1 MDVKIAHIKK
11 LSQMNLSS
19 QNKRIL
25 VFSDPHQNIP
35 YVEHLL
41 NKEKYDVAVCLGD
54 WFDSF
59 NLNSERDLELTC
71 NFLKKWLFKDNFYT
85 CIGNHDIQ
93 YLFDNNS
100 TICSGY
106 SRDKDLFITD
116 YLGSFLPPIRDKFL
130 WYLWID
136 DFLCSHAGINS
147 RSFPFNQEI
156 NKPAITTWLD
166 EQIDQAVPKL
176 INGSHHWFYGAGEG
190 RGGRQKI
197 GGITWQDFD
206 TEFEPIDGLKQLVG
220 HSSHNIILNHH
231 TDGSLDLKTCDNLDI
246 DCHLN
251 EYLIISNGKL
261 QIKKLKDL

>member
-1 MDVKIAHIKK
+1 
-11 LSQMNLSS
+11 MNLSS

-25 VFSDPHQNIP
+25 VFSDPHQNIS

-93 YLFDNNS
+93 YLYDNPR

-106 SRDKDLFITD
+106 AKSKDDFIVD
-116 YLGSFLPPIRDKFL
+116 YLGAFLPAIRDKFL

-136 DFLCSHAGINS
+136 DFLCSHAGVNTYH
-147 RSFPFNQEI
+147 FPPTL
-156 NKPAITTWLD
+156 KLDKDGVTAWLD
-166 EQIDQAVPKL
+166 EQIKFAEPPL
-176 INGSHHWFYGAGEG
+176 LNGGYHWLYGAGAA
-190 RGGRQKI
+190 RGGRQNI

-206 TEFEPIDGLKQLVG
+206 TEFEPIEGLKQLVG
-220 HSSHNIILNHH
+220 HSSHDKIINHIH
-231 TDGSLDLKTCDNLDI
+231 DGNLDLTTCDNLDI

-251 EYLIISNGKL
+251 EYLLIHNGKL
-261 QIKKLKDL
+261 TIKRLQDL